1 MDLSAVEALRFI
13 ADHLSKGTLEEV
25 PEGWK
30 TSKQWSIDGKKST
43 AQTGVL
49 LEAGVKAG
57 VVEKQMFRI
66 MMDGGSTRKVAHY
79 KVKCD

>member
-13 ADHLSKGTLEEV
+13 ASHLAKGSLDEV
-25 PEGWK
+25 PDGWK
-30 TSKQWSIDGKKST
+30 TSKQWSADGQKST

-49 LEAGVKAG
+49 LENGVKAG

-79 KVKCD
+79 RVKM